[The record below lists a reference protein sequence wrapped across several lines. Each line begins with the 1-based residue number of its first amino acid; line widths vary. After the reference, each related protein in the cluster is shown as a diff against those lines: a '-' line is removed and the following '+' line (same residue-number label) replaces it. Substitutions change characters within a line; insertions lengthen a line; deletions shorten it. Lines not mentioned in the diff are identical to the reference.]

1 VGRPLLENA
10 KSSAERVRD
19 FVRRKKEKGW
29 VRKFVWIP
37 NTLEANQELKELEKK
52 LQEKLQEKD
61 NGHT

>member
-1 VGRPLLENA
+1 MGRPPLENA

-19 FVRRKKEKGW
+19 FVRRQKDKGW

-52 LQEKLQEKD
+52 LQEKD
-61 NGHT
+61 NGF